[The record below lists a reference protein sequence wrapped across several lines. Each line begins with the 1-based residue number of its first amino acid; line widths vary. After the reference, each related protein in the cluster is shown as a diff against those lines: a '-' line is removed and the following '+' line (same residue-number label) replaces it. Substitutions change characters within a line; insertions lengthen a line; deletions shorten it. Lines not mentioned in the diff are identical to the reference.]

1 MARLIVEGWRF
12 LPHSYA
18 IVNHQHL
25 VRLLRVPGLELFHR
39 DWAFPRPTWTAMT
52 GVFDQAHEDAVRAIP
67 SPPDGVQVDAVLRM
81 RVPYDLTPALEA
93 ARTYVFMTGEQG
105 RIPDAAMAGGK
116 SLAQSVHEAQVLAA
130 SQGKQVR
137 IVVPSRWSRDAAVRS
152 GAPVEMI
159 DIVPHGVDTSLLF
172 PMEPAARDEARKARG
187 WDGKVVVLHVG
198 AMTSSKGPE
207 ILLRGFAHVARRV
220 PNALLVLKGLDAMY
234 SSGEFLGEFAQM
246 LTPAERQVLDGRVVY
261 IGEALAMAQQAE
273 LFRLSDVYACPY
285 RGEGFNMPALEAVAC
300 GMPVVCT
307 ANGPTDDFVP
317 PGVAMKIESR
327 LGANPWAPGDFAL
340 VPNQASFNGQLE
352 RAVTNAA
359 VRAKAR
365 EIGPAFV
372 ANGWTWD
379 QVVGTLMK
387 TLKLA

>member
-39 DWAFPRPTWTAMT
+39 DYAFPRPTWSPVQ
-52 GVFDQAHEDAVRAIP
+52 GVFDGAHEDAVRAIP
-67 SPPDGVQVDAVLRM
+67 APQHDARADALLRL
-81 RVPYDLTPALEA
+81 RVPYDLTPAPEA
-93 ARTYVFMTGEQG
+93 DRTYVFMTGEQG
-105 RIPDAAMAGGK
+105 RIPDSTMTGSK
-116 SLAQSVHEAQVLAA
+116 SLAQSAHEAQLLAA

-137 IVVPSRWSRDAAVRS
+137 IIVPSRWSRDAAVRS

-159 DIVPHGVDTSLLF
+159 DIVPHGVDTELF
-172 PMEPAARDEARKARG
+172 APMDESARERARRERG
-187 WDGKVVVLHVG
+187 WDQKLVVLHVG

-220 PNALLVLKGLDAMY
+220 PGAMLVLKGLDAMY
-234 SSGEFLGEFAQM
+234 ASGEFLAQFADL
-246 LTPAERQVLDGRVVY
+246 LTPAERQTLQGRVVY
-261 IGEALAMAQQAE
+261 IGQALSMRQQAE
-273 LFRLSDVYACPY
+273 LFQLSDVYACPY

-300 GMPVVCT
+300 GIPVVCT
-307 ANGPTDDFVP
+307 ASGPTNDFVP
-317 PGVAMKIESR
+317 PGVAMKVESR

-352 RAVTNAA
+352 RAVSNAA
-359 VRAKAR
+359 VRANAR
-365 EIGPAFV
+365 EVGPAFV

-379 QVVGTLMK
+379 QVVGTLMR

>member
-39 DWAFPRPTWTAMT
+39 DWAFPRPSWRALTF
-52 GVFDQAHEDAVRAIP
+52 VFDPAHEDAVRAIP
-67 SPPDGVQVDAVLRM
+67 SAPGGAMVDAVLRM
-81 RVPYDLTPALEA
+81 RVPYDLTPAPEA

-105 RIPDAAMAGGK
+105 RIPDAIMGGGR
-116 SLAQSVHEAQVLAA
+116 SLAQSVHEASVAAA
-130 SQGKQVR
+130 SQGKTVR
-137 IVVPSRWSRDAAVRS
+137 IVVPSRWSRDAVVRS
-152 GAPVEMI
+152 GAPVDMI
-159 DIVPHGVDTSLLF
+159 DIVPHGVDTSLLY
-172 PMEPAARDEARKARG
+172 PMDGAARDAGRRDRG
-187 WDGKVVVLHVG
+187 WDNKVVVLHVG

-220 PNALLVLKGLDAMY
+220 PGAILVIKGLDAMY
-234 SSGEFLGEFAQM
+234 SSNELLGEFAQM
-246 LTPAERQVLDGRVVY
+246 LSPVERQVLDGRVVY
-261 IGEALAMAQQAE
+261 MGDALTMADQAE

-307 ANGPTDDFVP
+307 ANGPTDEFVP
-317 PGVAMKIESR
+317 AGVAMKVESR
-327 LGANPWAPGDFAL
+327 MGPNPWAPGDIAL
-340 VPNQASFNGQLE
+340 VPNQASFNNQLE

-365 EIGPAFV
+365 EVGPAFV

-379 QVVGTLMK
+379 QVVEKLVK
-387 TLKLA
+387 TLGVA

>member
-39 DWAFPRPTWTAMT
+39 DYPFPRPTWHALE

-67 SPPDGVQVDAVLRM
+67 TPPDGLEVDAVLRM
-81 RVPYDLTPALEA
+81 RVPYDLMPAPEA

-116 SLAQSVHEAQVLAA
+116 SLAQSAHEAMVLAA
-130 SQGKQVR
+130 AQGKQVR
-137 IVVPSRWSRDAAVRS
+137 IVVPSRWSRDAVVRS

-159 DIVPHGVDTSLLF
+159 DIVPHGVETSLLY
-172 PMEPAARDEARKARG
+172 PMEPAARDEGRRIRG
-187 WDGKVVVLHVG
+187 WEDKLVVLHVG

-207 ILLRGFAHVARRV
+207 ILQRGFAHVARRV
-220 PNALLVLKGLDAMY
+220 PNAILVLKGLDAMY
-234 SSGEFLGEFAQM
+234 SSSEFLGTFARI
-246 LTPAERQVLDGRVVY
+246 LSPVDRQTLEGRVLY
-261 IGEALAMAQQAE
+261 IGEALTMRQQAE
-273 LFRLSDVYACPY
+273 LFQLSDVYACPY
-285 RGEGFNMPALEAVAC
+285 RGEGFNMPALEAAAC

-317 PGVAMKIESR
+317 PGVAMRVESR
-327 LGANPWAPGDFAL
+327 LGANPWAPGDYAL
-340 VPNQASFNGQLE
+340 VPSQTSFNNQLE

-359 VRAKAR
+359 VRGRAR

-372 ANGWTWD
+372 ASGWTWEH
-379 QVVGTLMK
+379 VVETLVK

>member
-25 VRLLRVPGLELFHR
+25 ERLLRVPGLEVFHR
-39 DWAFPRPTWTAMT
+39 DFPFPRPTWNAVQ
-52 GVFDQAHEDAVRAIP
+52 GVFGQAHEDLVRAIP
-67 SPPDGVQVDAVLRM
+67 SPPEGQAVDALLRM
-81 RVPYDLTPALEA
+81 RTPYDLKPDPSA

-105 RIPDAAMAGGK
+105 RIADSVMAGGVP
-116 SLAQSVHEAQVLAA
+116 LARAAHEAQILAA

-137 IVVPSRWSRDAAVRS
+137 IVVPSRWSRDAVVRS
-152 GAPVEMI
+152 GAPVEMV
-159 DIVPHGVDTSLLF
+159 DIVPHGVDTGLLH
-172 PMEPAARDEARKARG
+172 PMDAAARDEARRARG

-234 SSGEFLGEFAQM
+234 ASSDFLGQFAEM
-246 LTPAERQVLDGRVVY
+246 LTPAERQACEGRLTY
-261 IGEALAMAQQAE
+261 IGDALSMARQAE
-273 LFRLSDVYACPY
+273 LFQLSDVYACPY

-317 PGVAMKIESR
+317 SGVALRIESR
-327 LGANPWAPGDFAL
+327 LGANPWAPGDVAL
-340 VPNQASFNGQLE
+340 VPNQTSFNNQLE
-352 RAVTNAA
+352 RAVSNAS

-365 EIGPAFV
+365 EVGPSFV

-379 QVVGTLMK
+379 QVVETLAKAM
-387 TLKLA
+387 KLA